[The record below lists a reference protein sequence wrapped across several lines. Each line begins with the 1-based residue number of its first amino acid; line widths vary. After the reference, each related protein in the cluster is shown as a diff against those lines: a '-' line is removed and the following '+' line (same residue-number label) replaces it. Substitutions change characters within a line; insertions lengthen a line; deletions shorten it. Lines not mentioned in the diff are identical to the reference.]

1 MRHACEVDSG
11 GRRASVAEMRRLAAG
26 SHGSSAVLAMCL
38 PALCWLVLAGCA
50 TPGTGEM
57 LVDVMFR
64 KTGAPT
70 EGVVEL
76 TTPALVNEING
87 AYSIEAV
94 SWYAGAALAEDGK
107 VTRGDNRVFLLEF
120 MDRGDISLLQTD
132 DKRVSLRAELAGDGT
147 VRTAILGSVTGT
159 VVSGFTAAGND
170 TFESGSW
177 ELVYD
182 GPDLVVGR
190 IDLKFKKYRV
200 AGNFRAPRSR

>member
-1 MRHACEVDSG
+1 
-11 GRRASVAEMRRLAAG
+11 MRRPGTG
-26 SHGSSAVLAMCL
+26 SHGSSAVLALCVL
-38 PALCWLVLAGCA
+38 ALCCLMLAGCA
-50 TPGTGEM
+50 APGSGEM

-76 TTPALVNEING
+76 TTPALVNEVNG

-94 SWYAGAALAEDGK
+94 SWYAGAALSEDGK
-107 VTRGDNRVFLLEF
+107 VTRGDSRVFLLEF
-120 MDRGDISLLQTD
+120 IDRGDISLLQTD

-147 VRTAILGSVTGT
+147 VRTALLGSVTGT

-170 TFESGSW
+170 TFESGTW
-177 ELVYD
+177 ELLYD